1 MTFDPIPF
9 FRKQIFAKL
18 GGFSFEL
25 QTLTPER
32 IERETEY
39 RWVRQDPLGA
49 APIQQFLGD
58 KKGRPH
64 EERMTISGVSH
75 PAFTGSFDQLK
86 KLRDMAAAGKPL
98 RLIYADTKVGENL
111 GLWIIRKIK
120 EGRSIFIGEG
130 VPLKVEFTIELDFY
144 G

>member
-1 MTFDPIPF
+1 MAFDPIPF
-9 FRKQIFAKL
+9 FRKQVFAKL
-18 GGFSFEL
+18 GDFSFEL
-25 QTLTPER
+25 QTLSPDR
-32 IERETEY
+32 IERETDY

-49 APIQQFLGD
+49 APIQQFIGD
-58 KKGRPH
+58 QRGRPH
-64 EERMTISGVSH
+64 EDRMTISGVSH

-120 EGRSIFIGEG
+120 EGRSIFMAEG
-130 VPLKVEFTIELDFY
+130 VPLKVEFTLELDFY

>member
-1 MTFDPIPF
+1 MAFDPIPF
-9 FRKQIFAKL
+9 FRKQVFAKL
-18 GGFSFEL
+18 GDFSFEL
-25 QTLTPER
+25 QTLTPDK

-39 RWVRQDPLGA
+39 RWARQEPLGA
-49 APIQQFLGD
+49 APIYQFLGD
-58 KKGRPH
+58 RKGRSH
-64 EERMTISGVSH
+64 EDKMTISGVSH

-86 KLRDMAAAGKPL
+86 KLRDMASSGKPQ

-130 VPLKVEFTIELDFY
+130 IPLRVEFTLELEFY